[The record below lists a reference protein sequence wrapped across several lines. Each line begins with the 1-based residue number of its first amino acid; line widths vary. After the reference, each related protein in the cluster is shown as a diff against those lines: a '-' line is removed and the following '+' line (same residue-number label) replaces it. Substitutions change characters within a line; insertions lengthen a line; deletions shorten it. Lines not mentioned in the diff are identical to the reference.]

1 MSFKRR
7 NGAFLFLI
15 CRKFVYNKKVFI
27 YLLLLTCMKGC
38 DSVMVYACTNTLSHY
53 NRWYVIWKAPFYVA
67 AQMKKADKRG

>member
-1 MSFKRR
+1 
-7 NGAFLFLI
+7 
-15 CRKFVYNKKVFI
+15 
-27 YLLLLTCMKGC
+27 MKGC